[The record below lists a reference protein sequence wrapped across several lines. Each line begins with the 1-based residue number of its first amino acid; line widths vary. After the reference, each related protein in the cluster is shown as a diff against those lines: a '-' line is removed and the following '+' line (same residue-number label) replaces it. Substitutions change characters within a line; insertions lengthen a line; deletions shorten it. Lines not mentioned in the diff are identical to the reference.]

1 MSSSGLSLA
10 SALVLIDDGEV
21 AGELHHGVSVATMR
35 RRRKKAPRWVESVLV
50 WAGLATGLRWWA
62 SLRAA
67 RPGKPGKSFSPL
79 FFFCLI
85 FLFCFSILIQI

>member
-1 MSSSGLSLA
+1 LGLPGGLLLGCS
-10 SALVLIDDGEV
+10 
-21 AGELHHGVSVATMR
+21 
-35 RRRKKAPRWVESVLV
+35 
-50 WAGLATGLRWWA
+50 AGLLLGCSAGL
-62 SLRAA
+62 L